1 MNKIQYMKRFSGFII
16 SLLVLCATVVSCDKK
31 WDEPVFNAPT
41 YTGPAANKT
50 LQDII
55 DVYARAGKMDSIC
68 HATDTFIVKA
78 VVVSSDEGGNFYKTM
93 VVQDETAALEI
104 QINASGLYARYP
116 VGQTVYIKCNGLVV
130 GNYHGIY
137 QIGWIY
143 EGSVGRIDGNFL
155 DRYLFKDGM
164 PKDVTPL
171 DITSPAGINAGNVCR
186 LVRIRNCE
194 FASDAV
200 GKPWSEDAMTTSRYI
215 SKINGSSVSDLVVRT
230 SNYAKFRKLL
240 VPAGK
245 GDLVGIL
252 TVYNSTYQFMLRDN
266 KDVLSF
272 GEITDVYPITFN
284 GNLDG
289 WTVNSGWNYYAP
301 QQMMLHQSISGQSD
315 DFVTNDWAVLNQA
328 IPYATVAGS
337 EITIEHMINAISG
350 VYDPYE
356 ICRVQYTADLTSAPE
371 NCEWHD
377 FTMAPNG
384 YLTTVSRITLGG
396 MENISSDFR
405 IRILYNCTGNSDIQ
419 WGIKGFHFTKL
430 VTNN

>member
-1 MNKIQYMKRFSGFII
+1 MKRFSGFII
-16 SLLVLCATVVSCDKK
+16 ALLVLSAIIVSCDKK

-104 QINASGLYARYP
+104 QINASGLYADYP

-143 EGSVGRIDGNFL
+143 EGSVGRIDGHFL

-164 PKDVTPL
+164 PKEVTPV

-194 FASDAV
+194 FASASI
-200 GKPWSEDAMTTSRYI
+200 GKPWSEDAMTTSHNI
-215 SKINGSSVSDLVVRT
+215 SKINGTSVSDLVVRT
-230 SNYAKFRKLL
+230 SNYAKFRKLP

-245 GDLVGIL
+245 GDLIGIL
-252 TVYNSTYQFMLRDN
+252 TIYNSTYQFMLRDN
-266 KDVLSF
+266 NDVLSF

-284 GNLDG
+284 SNLDN
-289 WTVNSGWNYYAP
+289 WTVNSGWSYYGP
-301 QQMMLHQSISGQSD
+301 QQMILHQNISDQDD

-328 IPYATVAGS
+328 IPYSTVVGS
-337 EITIEHMINAISG
+337 EMTIEHMINSISG
-350 VYDPYE
+350 VYDPYQ
-356 ICRVQYTADLTSAPE
+356 ICRVQYTTDLTSAPE
-371 NCEWHD
+371 DCEWHD

-384 YLTTVSRITLGG
+384 YLTNVSRITLSGL
-396 MENISSDFR
+396 ENISSDFR